1 MSLVETEWLEK
12 NLDSVKIIDCS
23 WHMPQTKRNGFDE
36 YKKQHIPN
44 TIFFDLDDNSKKNT
58 NLPHMLIEINNWEKI
73 ISKMGIKNDD
83 KIIIYDNSDVISSCR
98 CWFNFI
104 YFGHD
109 PKLIH
114 VLNGG
119 LKKWI
124 KEKRKITN
132 DSTDIQISN
141 YKSFEKKE
149 LVKNKKLIDENINTQ
164 KFKVID
170 ARSKERFEGKVSEP
184 RKGLRSGNIKNS
196 FCIPFNL
203 CLNDDKTFKNKEEL
217 KNVFQSCL
225 KNINEKNIVF
235 SCGSGV
241 TACVLALAFSL
252 INDVTSSLGSI
263 WPVGGRLA
271 EASAMSTR
279 GFVTSMWWVKYSATS
294 SEKTDHVQA
303 RSAVFEID

>member
-12 NLDSVKIIDCS
+12 NLDNVKIIDCS

-44 TIFFDLDDNSKKNT
+44 AIFFDLDDNSKKNT
-58 NLPHMLIEINNWEKI
+58 NLPHMLIEINSWDKI

-109 PKLIH
+109 PKLIY

-132 DSTDIQISN
+132 DLTDIQISN

-149 LVKNKKLIDENINTQ
+149 LVKNKQLIDENINAQ

-203 CLNDDKTFKNKEEL
+203 CLNEDKTFKNKEKL

-241 TACVLALAFSL
+241 TACVLALAYSL
-252 INDVTSSLGSI
+252 INDKYQPCIYDGS
-263 WPVGGRLA
+263 WA
-271 EASAMSTR
+271 EY
-279 GFVTSMWWVKYSATS
+279 G
-294 SEKTDHVQA
+294 
-303 RSAVFEID
+303 II